1 MSQVVGR
8 EIIQCTHLH
17 SIPLFCVITFLP
29 WHLREFTSSQFYFK
43 IRQRL
48 SSHDTPGVLIR
59 GRSLIK
65 KIQYIV
71 HLIINYRLVG
81 THSVVRTDLRLS
93 HKLHPVP
100 PSLKSDFFFQGKNA
114 TMWKTEN
121 EMEWKCL
128 H

>member
-1 MSQVVGR
+1 M
-8 EIIQCTHLH
+8 
-17 SIPLFCVITFLP
+17 
-29 WHLREFTSSQFYFK
+29 
-43 IRQRL
+43 
-48 SSHDTPGVLIR
+48 TPQGCSFEAER
-59 GRSLIK
+59 LIK

-71 HLIINYRLVG
+71 HAIINYRLVG

-114 TMWKTEN
+114 TTWKTEN